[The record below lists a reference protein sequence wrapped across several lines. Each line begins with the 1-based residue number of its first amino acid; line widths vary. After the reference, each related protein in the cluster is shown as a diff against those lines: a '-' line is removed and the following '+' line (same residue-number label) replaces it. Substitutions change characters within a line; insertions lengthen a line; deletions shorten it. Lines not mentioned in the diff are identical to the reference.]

1 MLNELTLGGDFS
13 PVFTSPDSNAMAGEN
28 EKAAVI
34 RRNDRVII
42 FIFLFFFIISKS
54 VQLDTAINIYAG
66 NVGDR
71 ISDSQPQK

>member
-1 MLNELTLGGDFS
+1 
-13 PVFTSPDSNAMAGEN
+13 MAGEN